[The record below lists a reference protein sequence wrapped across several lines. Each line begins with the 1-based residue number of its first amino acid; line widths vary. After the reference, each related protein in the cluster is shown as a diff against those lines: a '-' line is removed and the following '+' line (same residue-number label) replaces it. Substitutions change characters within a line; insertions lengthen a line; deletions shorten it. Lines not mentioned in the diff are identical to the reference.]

1 MTAAAQSARPTDAD
15 ATDATGPAETVNAAS
30 LGTAWLA
37 AGASKAD
44 LHRVLRSFNANA
56 GEFRAA
62 AEKLDEDD

>member
-1 MTAAAQSARPTDAD
+1 MLRMLRAFGNGECDVA
-15 ATDATGPAETVNAAS
+15 G
-30 LGTAWLA
+30 GAWLA

-44 LHRVLRSFNANA
+44 LHRVLRTFNANA